1 VRWRRPRQRRRRRSV
16 RWSHGRGPRG
26 LRRGCHRAAA
36 ATTTTTTKAA
46 GAGAPTQSRRGSRA
60 RWAPGA
66 ALDRSQSQGHAGFP
80 PAACTASAGAAPGP
94 SPRLRSRLGRRR
106 PAGLPLP
113 LPSDPPFPAGG
124 PRPLTGPLSFPP
136 PPGGGPPAAYGAPPL
151 LPGFSSYTRAAARLL
166 KGGLHTYIHTYIHT
180 RTLSFPGWCVGV
192 YCVF

>member
-1 VRWRRPRQRRRRRSV
+1 M
-16 RWSHGRGPRG
+16 GRDGGGPGSGDAGGRCAG
-26 LRRGCHRAAA
+26 AMAAGRAGCAAA
-36 ATTTTTTKAA
+36 ATGLPLLRTITTAKAA

-136 PPGGGPPAAYGAPPL
+136 LPGGGPPAAYGPPL
-151 LPGFSSYTRAAARLL
+151 LPGFTSLTRAAARLL
-166 KGGLHTYIHTYIHT
+166 KGGLHTYIHTH
-180 RTLSFPGWCVGV
+180 TLSFPGWCVGV